1 MESKPDLATVLE
13 HYGVRIMH
21 RHGWIPCKCIMHDD
35 SHASAAYNLDSQGYN
50 CLVCQIL
57 GDVYDVVAR
66 MENLK
71 EFRDVKR
78 RAEELAHGSSRALFT
93 QSNTTG
99 SVLPRRAGHHKGSG
113 GSVPSWK
120 RRGA

>member
-13 HYGVRIMH
+13 HYGVRILN

-57 GDVYDVVAR
+57 GDVYDVVAH

-78 RAEELAHGSSRALFT
+78 RAEELAHGSSRALLT
-93 QSNTTG
+93 QSHTTG
-99 SVLPRRAGHHKGSG
+99 SVLPRRAGNNKGSG

-120 RRGA
+120 RLGA